1 MVGGHQLGS
10 TGQIEILFITLIYLF
25 LILGLLGSLMRKM
38 WELGNM
44 VYLVVATTYKMPKF
58 KVGEGLK
65 MIGIHNVYLLFYQ
78 IQLYK
83 MDVTAEE
90 TTWEDACKID
100 VGS

>member
-1 MVGGHQLGS
+1 MKDV
-10 TGQIEILFITLIYLF
+10 
-25 LILGLLGSLMRKM
+25 KM